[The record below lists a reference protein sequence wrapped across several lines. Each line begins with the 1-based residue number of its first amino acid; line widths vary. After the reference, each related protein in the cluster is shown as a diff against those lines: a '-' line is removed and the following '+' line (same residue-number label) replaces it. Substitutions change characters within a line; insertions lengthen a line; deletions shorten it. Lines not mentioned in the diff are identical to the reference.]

1 MDKKNRL
8 MTEMDSAQAQ
18 LRDLGSLPQ
27 AFDKCV
33 PKNLT
38 LNSKPETRCPNN
50 EPNALKPK
58 LSSPNPKT

>member
-27 AFDKCV
+27 AFDKCI
-33 PKNLT
+33 PYTSTPNH
-38 LNSKPETRCPNN
+38 KPETRS
-50 EPNALKPK
+50 PK
-58 LSSPNPKT
+58 Q